1 MAWGADIEVPDFTP
15 YPPSGMVLLIS
26 APGVEIHQYLATPH
40 LLYFWLL
47 ALSNPDTASQW
58 PSSSGWKYG
67 KAERTL
73 ALA

>member
-1 MAWGADIEVPDFTP
+1 
-15 YPPSGMVLLIS
+15 MVLLIS
-26 APGVEIHQYLATPH
+26 APGVEIHQYLAMPH

-47 ALSNPDTASQW
+47 ALSSPDTASQW